1 MGRSACAATLALVA
15 LLALACDGAAA
26 PAPTPTITATA
37 TATAVLTETAGPSP
51 TPTVAATPIA
61 TPTAVPE
68 PTPTPTPVPT
78 PTATPTP
85 EPPPATPAPLAEL
98 IEPAPDAFEH
108 GAWEADELIEW
119 EPGEIPE
126 GIFFM
131 DTGTGVVEG
140 YRVSEGDERY
150 PDAYSASPDGRW
162 VHARAAR
169 SGGYK
174 LLLDR
179 QTGRSWRLT
188 GSRGAD
194 GTCTDLDF
202 VAGSHH
208 RLLLALSHCS
218 PEGYQVVVDEELQEI
233 ARFPILR
240 EDLSSY
246 GLRALFSPNGQKI
259 ALAPDGEK
267 IYLLDVETEHHA
279 TLSDGQTSDE
289 IKIGD
294 AYISSVMNGNQI
306 LATVQYYS
314 DTDEGRWRETRRY
327 TWDGEELP
335 WDQRWLDI
343 SPDGRYAAWQE
354 GDLSQG
360 DGIIGMGPTFVIIAD
375 VETGEPVFRV
385 RSAAWR
391 YGDALR
397 GSRWLASGDGLVVKV
412 RDGYVVA
419 RVRPAPEIVYLL
431 PSYTWDPELLPA
443 PVGEDRFFSY
453 DTTAIYDRQED
464 RWRAAN
470 IRGRPLHYGPWG
482 SGDHEIRFVI
492 GHFPHGVSAP
502 LFLGSPRIEYP
513 PFDNVS
519 AFRVLGTGS
528 CLRLREGPGID
539 APVMDCLPDGTRLVL
554 AERSVPNPMNQG
566 DVSSAI
572 ATYPDEGIFHWVP
585 VRTPSGVEGWVAHGY
600 QEYREGEGWVEHEY
614 LDWY

>member
-1 MGRSACAATLALVA
+1 MATLALVA
-15 LLALACDGAAA
+15 LLALACGGADA
-26 PAPTPTITATA
+26 PAPTPTITPPA
-37 TATAVLTETAGPSP
+37 TATAVPTETTGPSP
-51 TPTVAATPIA
+51 TPTVTPTVAATPIA
-61 TPTAVPE
+61 TPTATATAVPE
-68 PTPTPTPVPT
+68 PTPTPAPT
-78 PTATPTP
+78 PTTTPTP
-85 EPPPATPAPLAEL
+85 EPTPAPLAEL
-98 IEPAPDAFEH
+98 IEHAPDAFER

-119 EPGEIPE
+119 EPGEMPE

-150 PDAYSASPDGRW
+150 PDAYYASPDGRW
-162 VHARAAR
+162 VYARAIR

-202 VAGSHH
+202 IAGSHD
-208 RLLLALSHCS
+208 RLLLARSHCG
-218 PEGYQVVVDEELQEI
+218 PEGYHVVVDEQLQKV
-233 ARFPILR
+233 ARFPIR
-240 EDLSSY
+240 NEGPPIGTY
-246 GLRALFSPNGQKI
+246 RKLRAVFSPDGRKI
-259 ALAPDGEK
+259 ALAPNGK
-267 IYLLDVETEHHA
+267 MVYLLDVETGQHA
-279 TLSDGQTSDE
+279 ILFNGQTSE
-289 IKIGD
+289 RMT
-294 AYISSVMNGNQI
+294 AYASISSIMNGNQI
-306 LATVQYYS
+306 LATIQYYS
-314 DTDEGRWRETRRY
+314 EPDKDRYETRRY

-343 SPDGRYAAWQE
+343 SPDGRHAAWQE

-385 RSAAWR
+385 RSASWR
-391 YGDALR
+391 YGDWLE

-412 RDGYVVA
+412 RDGYVIA
-419 RVRPAPEIVYLL
+419 RTRPDPAIVHLL
-431 PSYTWDPELLPA
+431 PGNDFSPGLLPA

-453 DTTAIYDRQED
+453 GRKAIYDRQED
-464 RWRAAN
+464 RWRSAN
-470 IRGRPLHYGPWG
+470 ILGLPLHLAPWG
-482 SGDHEIRFVI
+482 TSDHEIRFVT
-492 GHFPHGVSAP
+492 GHNGHGVGAP
-502 LFLGSPRIEYP
+502 LLLGSPRIEYP
-513 PFDNVS
+513 PFDDVS

-528 CLRLREGPGID
+528 CLRLRERPGID

-554 AERSVPNPMNQG
+554 AERAVPNPMNQG

-572 ATYPDEGIFHWVP
+572 ATYPDEGTFHWVP
-585 VRTPSGVEGWVAHGY
+585 VRTPSGVDGWVAHGY

>member
-1 MGRSACAATLALVA
+1 MPTLALVA
-15 LLALACDGAAA
+15 LLALACGGADA
-26 PAPTPTITATA
+26 PAPTPTITPPA

-51 TPTVAATPIA
+51 TPIA
-61 TPTAVPE
+61 TPTPTPTATPTVA
-68 PTPTPTPVPT
+68 PTPTPTPTPTPIATPVPT
-78 PTATPTP
+78 PTAVP
-85 EPPPATPAPLAEL
+85 TPAPLAEL
-98 IEPAPDAFEH
+98 IEPAPDAFER

-119 EPGEIPE
+119 EPGGIPE

-140 YRVSEGDERY
+140 YRVSEGGDRY
-150 PDAYSASPDGRW
+150 VYSASPDGRW
-162 VHARAAR
+162 VYAR
-169 SGGYK
+169 GYK

-188 GSRGAD
+188 GGHGAD
-194 GTCTDLDF
+194 GACTDLDF

-208 RLLLALSHCS
+208 RLLLVRSHCG
-218 PEGYQVVVDEELQEI
+218 PEGYHVVVDEQLQEI

-246 GLRALFSPNGQKI
+246 RLRALFSPNGQKI

-267 IYLLDVETEHHA
+267 IYLIDVKTEHHA
-279 TLSDGQTSDE
+279 TLFDGQTNDE
-289 IKIGD
+289 IKVVD

-306 LATVQYYS
+306 LATMQYYS

-335 WDQRWLDI
+335 WDQRWRDI
-343 SPDGRYAAWQE
+343 SPDGRHAAWQE
-354 GDLSQG
+354 GDLVQG
-360 DGIIGMGPTFVIIAD
+360 NGIIGTGPTFVIIAD

-391 YGDALR
+391 YGDWLE

-412 RDGYVVA
+412 QQGYAIA
-419 RVRPAPEIVYLL
+419 RTRPDPAIVHLL
-431 PSYTWDPELLPA
+431 PGNDFSRGLLPA

-453 DTTAIYDRQED
+453 SRTIVYDRQED
-464 RWRAAN
+464 RWLGAN
-470 IRGRPLHYGPWG
+470 IHDLPVHYGPWG
-482 SGDHEIRFVI
+482 TSDHEIRFVT
-492 GHFPHGVSAP
+492 GHLGHGVSAP
-502 LFLGSPRIEYP
+502 LLLGSPRIEYP
-513 PFDNVS
+513 PFDDIS

-572 ATYPDEGIFHWVP
+572 ATYPDEGTFHWVP
-585 VRTPSGVEGWVAHGY
+585 VRTPSGVDGWVAHGY
-600 QEYREGEGWVEHEY
+600 EEYREGEGWVDHEY

>member
-1 MGRSACAATLALVA
+1 
-15 LLALACDGAAA
+15 
-26 PAPTPTITATA
+26 
-37 TATAVLTETAGPSP
+37 
-51 TPTVAATPIA
+51 
-61 TPTAVPE
+61 
-68 PTPTPTPVPT
+68 
-78 PTATPTP
+78 
-85 EPPPATPAPLAEL
+85 
-98 IEPAPDAFEH
+98 
-108 GAWEADELIEW
+108 
-119 EPGEIPE
+119 
-126 GIFFM
+126 M

-150 PDAYSASPDGRW
+150 SDVYSASPDGRW
-162 VHARAAR
+162 VYAR
-169 SGGYK
+169 SYK

-179 QTGRSWRLT
+179 HTGRSWRLT

-218 PEGYQVVVDEELQEI
+218 SEGYHVVIDEEIQEI
-233 ARFPILR
+233 ARFPIRR
-240 EDLSSY
+240 EDIPNY
-246 GLRALFSPNGQKI
+246 RLRALFSPNGQKI

-267 IYLLDVETEHHA
+267 IYLIDTEIEQNA
-279 TLSDGQTSDE
+279 TLFDGQTSDE
-289 IKIGD
+289 IKIVD

-306 LATVQYYS
+306 LATMQYYS
-314 DTDEGRWRETRRY
+314 DTDEGRWWETRRY

-343 SPDGRYAAWQE
+343 SPDGRYTAWQE

-391 YGDALR
+391 YGHTLR

-431 PSYTWDPELLPA
+431 PSYTWAPGLLPA

-464 RWRAAN
+464 RWRVAN

-528 CLRLREGPGID
+528 CLRLREKPGID

-585 VRTPSGVEGWVAHGY
+585 VRTLSGVEGWVAHGY
-600 QEYREGEGWVEHEY
+600 QEYREGEGWVDHEY